1 MATDEDSSHAF
12 IANLR
17 EFYAS
22 AKFQHKVSFWASIAA
37 SAIGFIAILLAFVVF
52 LTSPGSVTESAII
65 AIAGA
70 LSEFVAAAFFYI
82 HNKNIVQV
90 DSCIQKLVKL
100 QDTQLAIDLVEKM
113 PENNRAYMYMSII
126 NILIL
131 RNEPQREISP
141 DLVRALR
148 ESGAQQIVQADA
160 QKTRAA

>member
-1 MATDEDSSHAF
+1 MAADTESNSAF

-17 EFYAS
+17 QFYES
-22 AKFQHKVSFWASIAA
+22 AKFQHKISFWSSIAA
-37 SAIGFIAILLAFVVF
+37 AAVGFIAILLAFVVF

-82 HNKNIVQV
+82 HNKNIGQV

-100 QDTQLAIDLVEKM
+100 QDTQLAIDLVDEM

-131 RNEPQREISP
+131 RNEPQREISA

-148 ESGAQQIVQADA
+148 ERGA
-160 QKTRAA
+160 